1 MKKPEKK
8 GTNDLHCFCEKG
20 LEEYHDCEFSF
31 VHGYNLAIEE
41 YKEWLSEKE
50 KKRGVKMENKLNMQ
64 ISYPPPEPP
73 KVTKDETKNISR
85 MPDKDEIV
93 EVLTEVSDKERHN
106 LVTRGLFIKQAE
118 AIVARLEKK
127 QEQAWE

>member
-8 GTNDLHCFCEKG
+8 GTNDLHCYCERG

-41 YKEWLSEKE
+41 YEARLE
-50 KKRGVKMENKLNMQ
+50 GVKMEKQ
-64 ISYPPPEPP
+64 I
-73 KVTKDETKNISR
+73 
-85 MPDKDEIV
+85 DKDEIV
-93 EVLTEVSDKERHN
+93 EVLTKVSDTERHN

-118 AIVARLEKK
+118 AIMAMLEKK